1 MPVKTTLNATNL
13 KTLGAERL
21 AALLIEISEGN
32 ATAKRRLR
40 LELAG
45 AGNPAAVG
53 REVRKRLTAIGRSQ
67 SYVDW
72 QKRKTL
78 VTDLKAQ
85 RGAIVDQVAKT
96 DATDALDLMWRFMA
110 LAGSIL
116 ERCDDSSGTV
126 MAVFQEALADLGV
139 IAGLAKSSPEEL
151 AGQICRALQENDYG
165 QYDELIPTMA
175 PALGPLG
182 LAHLRQLLVDLPR
195 STRSAAGDRERRA
208 IGWGSSDG
216 PIYADENE
224 AWLYKSTVRL
234 ALTQIADAQSDVDA
248 FIALQGEGS
257 RTVPAV
263 AAGIALRLLAA
274 GRTEEAWQAINAI
287 EERRPDWIPREW
299 EEVKLDVLEALGRK
313 QEAQT
318 FRWSCF
324 EQSLDDQHLRDYL
337 KRLPD
342 FEDFEAERRALSF
355 AVAHP
360 KVHHALVF
368 LVNWPALDRAAHMVL
383 SRASELDGDH
393 YEVLTPAADAL
404 EQDYPLAATVLRR
417 AMVDF
422 ALENQRT
429 KRYRHA
435 ATHLMQCG
443 QLAKSVVEFGSFE
456 THDAYL
462 GKLKA
467 HHGRKS
473 SFWSLIR

>member
-13 KTLGAERL
+13 KALGAERL

-165 QYDELIPTMA
+165 QYDQLIPTMA

-182 LAHLRQLLVDLPR
+182 LNHLRRLLLDLTSPAQPV
-195 STRSAAGDRERRA
+195 SSDRERHV
-208 IGWGSSDG
+208 IGWGSSG
-216 PIYADENE
+216 PIYAEEYEARRNE
-224 AWLYKSTVRL
+224 AIVRM

-248 FIALQGEGS
+248 FIALQGERS

-274 GRTEEAWQAINAI
+274 GRTEEAWQAIDAI

-324 EQSLDDQHLRDYL
+324 EQSLDARHLRDYL

-355 AVAHP
+355 AVVHP
-360 KVHHALVF
+360 SVHHALVF

-443 QLAKSVVEFGSFE
+443 QLAKSVVEFGSFV

-462 GKLKA
+462 GRLKA